1 MVPAR
6 LRQPGW
12 RTTTRDLG
20 RAPVQEDARAV
31 SGGRRVSRSAGKRSG
46 CFRLKAINDK
56 RLVGRRISRCDFFP
70 ASCASGIASSTLPS
84 MDSSIPTR
92 KAIEAMTTTEHKI
105 YENRLRRMAQRQGLR
120 LIKSRRRDPNAL
132 QYGTY
137 GLVDVQTNGLATYGG
152 AVSEGYGLDLTEIE
166 AHMRKL
172 R

>member
-1 MVPAR
+1 
-6 LRQPGW
+6 
-12 RTTTRDLG
+12 
-20 RAPVQEDARAV
+20 
-31 SGGRRVSRSAGKRSG
+31 
-46 CFRLKAINDK
+46 
-56 RLVGRRISRCDFFP
+56 
-70 ASCASGIASSTLPS
+70 
-84 MDSSIPTR
+84 
-92 KAIEAMTTTEHKI
+92 MTTTEHKI